1 MVLVLTFFHG
11 LSYTLFGL
19 GKLNGYTIINK
30 PKYMTKSSFALLVA
44 GFGIGSGAK
53 RRIQITIRSYK
64 T

>member
-19 GKLNGYTIINK
+19 GKLNGYTIINA
-30 PKYMTKSSFALLVA
+30 KYMTKSSFALLVA